1 MLDPHDA
8 RTAVATDWMKVE
20 TNPFVDE
27 GSLHLDG
34 EDSAVPGEV
43 GQDLFSVGPAV
54 ASRPQ
59 PGQWESALT
68 TEFAA

>member
-1 MLDPHDA
+1 
-8 RTAVATDWMKVE
+8 MKVE
-20 TNPFVDE
+20 TKPFVDE

-68 TEFAA
+68 PEFAV